1 MEDLVRYEFSEGIA
15 TIAMDDGKANAMSVA
30 MMQVLNAA
38 LDRARDDEA
47 VVLLTG
53 RAGMFS
59 GGFDLAVFARS
70 PDEIRRMLEA
80 GARMTQRL
88 LSFPRPVL
96 AACTGHAVA
105 MGVFLL
111 LSTDV
116 RIGVDQGAR
125 IQVNEVQIGLTV
137 PRFAIEICRQRLAP
151 AHLNQAVI
159 TAEPYSPQ
167 QAVAAGFLDEVV
179 AADAIAAVARRRAA
193 ALAKLHAGSFTDTK
207 LRLRAETLRR
217 LQDAVDADIAD
228 WAARIGAAA

>member
-1 MEDLVRYEFSEGIA
+1 
-15 TIAMDDGKANAMSVA
+15 
-30 MMQVLNAA
+30 
-38 LDRARDDEA
+38 
-47 VVLLTG
+47 
-53 RAGMFS
+53 MFS
-59 GGFDLAVFARS
+59 GGFDLAVFTRS
-70 PDEIRRMLEA
+70 PQEIHTMLEA
-80 GARMTQRL
+80 GARLTQRL
-88 LSFPRPVL
+88 LGFPRPVL

-105 MGVFLL
+105 MGAFLL

-137 PRFAIEICRQRLAP
+137 PRFAIEICRQRLSP
-151 AHLNQAVI
+151 AHLNQAVT

-179 AADAIAAVARRRAA
+179 AADSFAALVQRRAA
-193 ALAKLHAGSFTDTK
+193 ALAKLHAESFTATK

-217 LQDAVDADIAD
+217 LQEAVDADIAD